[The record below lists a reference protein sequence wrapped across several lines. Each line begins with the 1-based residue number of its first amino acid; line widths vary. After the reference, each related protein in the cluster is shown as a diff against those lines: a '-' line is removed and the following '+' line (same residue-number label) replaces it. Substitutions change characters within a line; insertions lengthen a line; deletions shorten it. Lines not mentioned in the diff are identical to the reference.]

1 MKQARML
8 EFRSS
13 SLYRWRSGRETVC
26 HALFGSLFIC
36 MTAGLFLVSLPCSST
51 AQDSYIQSS
60 ARPFGLEIVDR
71 VQTSGSDQRA
81 ADFQNNYL
89 ASMRQW
95 GDLDLTAPSFTQ
107 LTSTVSLD
115 PSKIS
120 LATQYDTRVYFVG
133 DNTSNRN
140 TLGFN
145 TAGGGIT
152 EGDPLLIFPN
162 ASESNRSISI
172 PFLNIHIPY
181 RTTNDPL
188 LPGDFVNLGTLSAG
202 TQLDFFLIADGARGG
217 TDVFSTRTSANPDGL
232 NHTLAFVMPGS
243 PYLFVGF
250 EDLYGDANGDF
261 KDLLFAVDIGAANIT
276 ALTNMPEPSTL
287 LILGSFVSLV
297 IYRKYTLLA
306 ERRPDIT

>member
-1 MKQARML
+1 VRQAL
-8 EFRSS
+8 I
-13 SLYRWRSGRETVC
+13 
-26 HALFGSLFIC
+26 GSLFIC
-36 MTAGLFLVSLPCSST
+36 LIAGLFLVSLPCPST
-51 AQDSYIQSS
+51 AQDSYIQSPV
-60 ARPFGLEIVDR
+60 RPFSLKIVDE

-81 ADFQNNYL
+81 ADFEDNYL
-89 ASMRQW
+89 AAMRQW
-95 GDLDLTAPSFTQ
+95 GNLDLTAPSFTQ

-152 EGDPLLIFPN
+152 EGNPRLIFPN
-162 ASESNRSISI
+162 ASESDLAISI
-172 PFLNIHIPY
+172 PLLNIHIPL
-181 RTTNDPL
+181 RTLNEPL
-188 LPGDFVNLGTLSAG
+188 LPGDFVNLGRLPAG

-217 TDVFSTRTSANPDGL
+217 RDVFSTRASANPDGL
-232 NHTLAFVMPGS
+232 NHALVFAQPGS

-250 EDLYGDANGDF
+250 EDLYGDANGNF
-261 KDLLFAVDIGAANIT
+261 KDLLFAVDIGIANIT

-287 LILGSFVSLV
+287 FILGSFVSLV

-306 ERRPDIT
+306 EHRSDIT

>member
-1 MKQARML
+1 MRQKI
-8 EFRSS
+8 SS
-13 SLYRWRSGRETVC
+13 DHRSGEPPRRDTGSRSHKTEFIACMIMGLLTVS
-26 HALFGSLFIC
+26 HPGISKAE
-36 MTAGLFLVSLPCSST
+36 
-51 AQDSYIQSS
+51 DSPIQSP
-60 ARPFGLEIVDR
+60 ARPFGLEIVDT
-71 VQTSGSDQRA
+71 VQGLASDEKS

-89 ASMRQW
+89 PSMREW
-95 GDLDLTAPSFTQ
+95 GNLDLTAPSFTQ

-133 DNTSNRN
+133 ENTTYKN

-145 TAGGGIT
+145 TSGSGIT
-152 EGDPLLIFPN
+152 EGNPLLIFPDATEPHRN
-162 ASESNRSISI
+162 FSLPSLQTKKSIRS
-172 PFLNIHIPY
+172 LKE
-181 RTTNDPL
+181 PL
-188 LPGDFVNLGTLSAG
+188 VPGDFVNLGTLSAG

-306 ERRPDIT
+306 QHRSDIT